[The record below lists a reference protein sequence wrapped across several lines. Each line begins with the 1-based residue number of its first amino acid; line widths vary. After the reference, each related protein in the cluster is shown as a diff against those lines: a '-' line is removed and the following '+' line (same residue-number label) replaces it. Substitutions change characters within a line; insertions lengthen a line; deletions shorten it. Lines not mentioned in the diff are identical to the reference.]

1 MNYLSKKEQI
11 KVYFGKLIRD
21 FKNKSKLVVLLGA
34 ITTPLIVR
42 LITGPDSFLTTSSDA
57 GTAIFILAS
66 ACLWLGIFNTITS
79 ICKERDIIKHEYR
92 EGLDIKSYI
101 ASHMIFGLLIVLIEA
116 LIITILLTIFYN
128 KNIDNYMVVPGLFIS
143 FFLII
148 YASNALGILISALVK
163 NTETAMT
170 VMPFV
175 LLIQLVLAGNIKL
188 EKLYLQAISCLM
200 ISKNG
205 YDSILRLTG
214 FTERPGSFPGV
225 GRFID
230 YSNVSHFI
238 VCWIILLG
246 LSVLSGYLAGLVLE
260 KNINK

>member
-1 MNYLSKKEQI
+1 M
-11 KVYFGKLIRD
+11 
-21 FKNKSKLVVLLGA
+21 
-34 ITTPLIVR
+34 
-42 LITGPDSFLTTSSDA
+42 
-57 GTAIFILAS
+57 
-66 ACLWLGIFNTITS
+66 
-79 ICKERDIIKHEYR
+79 
-92 EGLDIKSYI
+92 
-101 ASHMIFGLLIVLIEA
+101 
-116 LIITILLTIFYN
+116 
-128 KNIDNYMVVPGLFIS
+128 DNYIVILGLFIS

-148 YASNALGILISALVK
+148 YAANALGILISAAVK
-163 NTETAMT
+163 NTEIAMT

-214 FTERPGSFPGV
+214 FTERPGSFHGV
-225 GRFID
+225 GKFID

-238 VCWIILLG
+238 VCWLMLIV
-246 LSVLSGYLAGLVLE
+246 LSVLCGYLAGKVLE

>member
-1 MNYLSKKEQI
+1 
-11 KVYFGKLIRD
+11 
-21 FKNKSKLVVLLGA
+21 
-34 ITTPLIVR
+34 
-42 LITGPDSFLTTSSDA
+42 
-57 GTAIFILAS
+57 
-66 ACLWLGIFNTITS
+66 
-79 ICKERDIIKHEYR
+79 
-92 EGLDIKSYI
+92 
-101 ASHMIFGLLIVLIEA
+101 MIFGLLIVLIEA
-116 LIITILLTIFYN
+116 LIITILLTIFYHQN
-128 KNIDNYMVVPGLFIS
+128 MDNYIVILGLFIS

-225 GRFID
+225 GKFID